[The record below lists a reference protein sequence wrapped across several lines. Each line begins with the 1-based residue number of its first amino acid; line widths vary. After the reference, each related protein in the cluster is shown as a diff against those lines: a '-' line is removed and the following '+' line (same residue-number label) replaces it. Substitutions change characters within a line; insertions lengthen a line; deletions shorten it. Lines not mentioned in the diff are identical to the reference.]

1 MVDPGVGKAA
11 AAAASL
17 VWELGVFL
25 ILGEALCRWMGG
37 FSPLRTR
44 LPEAAFLFGL
54 PGYALFGYA
63 ALPFMLSARGIPV
76 AVALG
81 GLCVWLPRAREGAN
95 GAPPDF
101 LKPYLR
107 FRRTRAFLW
116 SAGILGLVCLAVC
129 ASRIPWMLGLSHG
142 GGVLAGAGIFDDV
155 RTLGFPISLAAYG
168 FPLRSPLAVG
178 MQLSYP
184 LGAFLFTAGQIAWL
198 PHLVLPILIAD
209 SFLQAAFYSTAIL
222 LIAGILLSSS
232 SSRMLMAAAASV
244 SVSFNLWNLGLS
256 PQSDWV
262 NYFYGFF
269 HSSGIYTTIGFT
281 PFTGMLYIPNH
292 ALGFVSALLAVLWFT
307 KTGGRPGPSL
317 LWGAFT
323 AAVSMDMT
331 FMAGLVCLLL
341 AAPRL
346 ARSLIRRSGLA
357 PTARNAVLVGGACF
371 LGFVFVNFPALTGKV
386 DAPFD
391 PLFPVNRHF
400 PYTIGMLMSADGPY
414 FLLLALGSLLAGS
427 SGRLGRR
434 YGGWVV
440 AVLTGLAFSVL
451 LEYHS
456 IWFWRFSFAAHCLF
470 GLLCAFQL
478 EQLSKR
484 KQMVYACVSCLGL
497 AAGSLQFAGDIRDR
511 WRFAPHASQGRQQA
525 VRWIW
530 DHTPLEARV
539 AEYRP
544 GEASLAAAVEF
555 LRTGNRA
562 GFRIYDRSHPLV
574 GYRHYESAMHSLEAG
589 IDSNDYILV
598 TAESQ
603 RFAALLRA
611 CGAPVA
617 FEDNEARVFAAT
629 PTCREEFRR
638 PELQRRLLD
647 YQKQAFARQ
656 ASEKVKDPGELPE
669 QLLVD
674 YVNKHPGEIGYLR
687 RRLDTLWE
695 KGMFEQAR
703 RLIEP
708 VLKAHPES
716 AEANYSY
723 AFTLHAGNLDVGR
736 SIGYYDAAERAGYA
750 AFWVHYNRAAA
761 LLKLGQ
767 YEKARE
773 DAERALALDPS
784 QTDARRLLE
793 SIPRAG
799 SESGVAR

>member
-1 MVDPGVGKAA
+1 MVDPAVGKAA

-17 VWELGVFL
+17 AWELGVFL
-25 ILGEALCRWMGG
+25 ILGDTLCRWMGG
-37 FSPLRTR
+37 FSPLRAR
-44 LPEAAFLFGL
+44 LPEVAFLFGL
-54 PGYALFGYA
+54 PGYALFSYA
-63 ALPFMLSARGIPV
+63 ALPFMLSARGIPA

-81 GLCVWLPRAREGAN
+81 WLCVWLPRVREGAN
-95 GAPPDF
+95 DAPPDF
-101 LKPYLR
+101 LKPYR
-107 FRRTRAFLW
+107 QFRRTRAFLW
-116 SAGILGLVCLAVC
+116 SAGMLGLVCLAVC
-129 ASRIPWMLGLSHG
+129 ASRLPWMLGLSHG
-142 GGVLAGAGIFDDV
+142 GDVLAGTGIFDDV

-168 FPLRSPLAVG
+168 FPLRSPLAAG

-198 PHLVLPILIAD
+198 PHLALPILVAD

-232 SSRMLMAAAASV
+232 RGRMLLAAAASV
-244 SVSFNLWNLGLS
+244 SVSFNLWNLGLTS
-256 PQSDWV
+256 RLDWV

-307 KTGGRPGPSL
+307 KAGGRPGPAL
-317 LWGAFT
+317 LWGSFT
-323 AAVSMDMT
+323 AAASMDMT

-341 AAPRL
+341 VAPRL
-346 ARSLIRRSGLA
+346 VGSLVRRSGLE
-357 PTARNAVLVGGACF
+357 PTVRNAVLVGGACF
-371 LGFVFVNFPALTGKV
+371 LVFVAVNFPALTGKV

-391 PLFPVNRHF
+391 PLFPVNRQF
-400 PYTIGMLMSADGPY
+400 RYTIGMLMSADGPY
-414 FLLLALGSLLAGS
+414 FFLLALGAWLAGS
-427 SGRLGRR
+427 TGQLGRR

-484 KQMVYACVSCLGL
+484 KQMAYACVSCLVL

-511 WRFAPHASQGRQQA
+511 WRFAPHASPGRQRA

-530 DHTPLEARV
+530 DHTPLQARV
-539 AEYRP
+539 AEYHP
-544 GEASLAAAVEF
+544 GEASFATGVEF

-562 GFRIYDRSHPLV
+562 GFRVYDRSHPLI
-574 GYRHYESAMHSLEAG
+574 GYRQYEGAMHSLEAG

-598 TAESQ
+598 TAESR
-603 RFAALLRA
+603 RFAGLLGA

-617 FEDNEARVFAAT
+617 FEDGEVRVFAAT
-629 PTCREEFRR
+629 PACREEFRR

-647 YQKQAFARQ
+647 YQKQAYVRQ
-656 ASEKVKDPGELPE
+656 SSEKVRDPGALPE

-674 YVNKHPGEIGYLR
+674 YVNKHPKEIGYLR
-687 RRLDTLWE
+687 RRLDALWE

-708 VLKAHPES
+708 VLKSHPES

-723 AFTLHAGNLDVGR
+723 AFTLHAGNLDVGK

-773 DAERALALDPS
+773 NAERAVALDPS
-784 QTDARRLLE
+784 RTDARRLLE

-799 SESGVAR
+799 SVSGVAR

>member
-1 MVDPGVGKAA
+1 MVDLAVGKTA

-17 VWELGVFL
+17 AWELGVFL
-25 ILGEALCRWMGG
+25 VLGEALCRWIGG

-44 LPEAAFLFGL
+44 LPEAAFLFGFS
-54 PGYALFGYA
+54 GYALFGYA

-81 GLCVWLPRAREGAN
+81 WLCVWFLRAREGNN
-95 GAPPDF
+95 GAAPDF
-101 LKPYLR
+101 LEPYLQ
-107 FRRTRAFLW
+107 FRRTRAFLY
-116 SAGILGLVCLAVC
+116 SAGLLGLMCLAVC
-129 ASRIPWMLGLSHG
+129 ASRIPWMLGLPYHG
-142 GGVLAGAGIFDDV
+142 DVLAGAGIFDDV

-168 FPLRSPLAVG
+168 FPLLSPLAVG

-184 LGAFLFTAGQIAWL
+184 LGAFLFPAGQIAWF
-198 PHLVLPILIAD
+198 PHFALPILIAD
-209 SFLQAAFYSTAIL
+209 SFLSAAFYSTVIL
-222 LIAGILLSSS
+222 LVAGSVLSSS
-232 SSRMLMAAAASV
+232 WSRMLLAAAASV

-269 HSSGIYTTIGFT
+269 HSNGIYTTIGFT

-292 ALGFVSALLAVLWFT
+292 ALGFASAVLAVLWFT
-307 KTGGRPGPSL
+307 KTGGKAGPAL
-317 LWGAFT
+317 LWGSFT

-331 FMAGLVCLLL
+331 VMAGLVCLLL
-341 AAPRL
+341 LAPHL
-346 ARSLIRRSGLA
+346 VRSLVRRSR
-357 PTARNAVLVGGACF
+357 PEPKIYNAVLVGAVCF
-371 LGFVFVNFPALTGKV
+371 VVFVAVNLPALSGKV
-386 DAPFD
+386 DGPFD
-391 PLFPVNRHF
+391 PLFPVNRQL
-400 PYTIGMLMSADGPY
+400 PYSIGMLASADGPY
-414 FLLLALGSLLAGS
+414 FLLLALGALLAGS
-427 SGRLGRR
+427 SGQLARR
-434 YGGWVV
+434 YWGWVV
-440 AVLTGLAFSVL
+440 PVLTGLTFCAL

-478 EQLSKR
+478 EQLSRR
-484 KQMVYACVSCLGL
+484 KQVAYACVSCVVL
-497 AAGSLQFAGDIRDR
+497 AAGCLQFAADIRDR
-511 WRFAPHASQGRQQA
+511 WRFAPHASAGRQQA

-530 DHTPLEARV
+530 EHTPLEARV
-539 AEYRP
+539 AEYRS
-544 GEASLAAAVEF
+544 GEASFATAVEF

-562 GFRIYDRSHPLV
+562 GFRIYDRSHPLI

-598 TAESQ
+598 AAES
-603 RFAALLRA
+603 RGFAGLLRA

-617 FEDNEARVFAAT
+617 FEDNEALVFAAT
-629 PTCREEFRR
+629 STCREEFRH

-647 YQKQAFARQ
+647 YEKQAYARQ
-656 ASEKVKDPGELPE
+656 SSEKVRDPGTLPE
-669 QLLVD
+669 QLLAD

-703 RLIEP
+703 HLIEP

-723 AFTLHAGNLDVGR
+723 AFTLHAGNLDVGK

-767 YEKARE
+767 YAKARQ
-773 DAERALALDPS
+773 DAERAVALDPS
-784 QTDARRLLE
+784 RTDARRLLE

-799 SESGVAR
+799 AVSGAAR